1 MNQLTGPR
9 WWLHDAWLMGG
20 RNARRIVRA
29 PGLLLMYALI
39 QPVVFILLF
48 AYVFGGAI
56 TMPGGDYV
64 QALIPAIF
72 VQMILFSSIG
82 AVAVG
87 LAEDMQRGVMDR
99 SRSLPMTRSSVLL
112 GRIASEV
119 LRSAVTLAVM
129 LGCGLL
135 VGFRFHG
142 SPGMVAAG
150 FGLLLAF
157 GFAFSW
163 VAAWIG
169 LMAKGVE
176 AAQGLGLVW
185 VFPFTFVSS
194 AFVPTG
200 TMPGPVRAFAEHSPV
215 TTMIDTLRAWFSGR
229 DAGDDALVTAVWALA
244 LTAVFMTL
252 AVLRL
257 RRTSS

>member
-1 MNQLTGPR
+1 MNRLTGPR
-9 WWLHDAWLMGG
+9 WWLRDAWLMAG
-20 RNARRIVRA
+20 RNTRRIVRA

-56 TMPGGDYV
+56 EVPGGDYV
-64 QALIPAIF
+64 QALIPAVF

-87 LAEDMQRGVMDR
+87 LAEDMRNGVMDR
-99 SRSLPMTRSSVLL
+99 FRSLPMTRSSVLL

-119 LRSAVTLAVM
+119 LRGVITLTVM

-142 SPGMVAAG
+142 SPGRIAAG

-169 LMAKGVE
+169 LMARSGE
-176 AAQGLGLVW
+176 AAQGMGLVW
-185 VFPFTFVSS
+185 VLPFTFVSS
-194 AFVPTG
+194 AFVPTA
-200 TMPGPVRAFAEHSPV
+200 TMPGPVRAFADHSPV
-215 TTMIDTLRAWFSGR
+215 TAMVDTLRAWFSGR
-229 DAGDDALVTAVWALA
+229 EAGEAALVTAVWILA

-257 RRTSS
+257 RRTSG